1 MFHTKDLTRHAGQ
14 TILDPRT
21 WLIPCAILAF
31 SIAIELG
38 GEPLRL
44 LLRYER
50 GAILDEGEV
59 WRLVSGHLAHLGWR
73 HLLLN
78 GAGLVL
84 VWLLTGI
91 GMTAGQWMAATV
103 VTLAGIDLGFL
114 LLEPELGW
122 YVGLSGLLHG
132 LLAAGLVAGF
142 AARPIESVLIGA
154 GLIVKVTYEQLA
166 GPMPGSAEMAGGD
179 VIVSA
184 HFYGTLAGIPGGL
197 LAIVGLGR
205 ARRI

>member
-1 MFHTKDLTRHAGQ
+1 MFPPKDLTRHAGR

-21 WLIPCAILAF
+21 WLIPAAILAL
-31 SIAIELG
+31 SIGIEVG

-50 GAILDEGEV
+50 GAILDEGQV

-78 GAGLVL
+78 GAGLIL
-84 VWLLTGI
+84 VWLLTGT
-91 GMTAGQWMAATV
+91 GMTAGRWIAATV
-103 VTLAGIDLGFL
+103 VTIAGIDLGFL

-142 AARPIESVLIGA
+142 AARPVESVLIGA
-154 GLIVKVTYEQLA
+154 GLLAKVVYEQMA
-166 GPMPGSAEMAGGD
+166 GPMPGSAQAAGGD
-179 VIVSA
+179 VVVSA

-197 LAIVGLGR
+197 LAIIGLGR
-205 ARRI
+205 GRRI

>member
-1 MFHTKDLTRHAGQ
+1 MFHPKDLTRHAGR
-14 TILDPRT
+14 TILDPRI
-21 WLIPCAILAF
+21 WLFPAAILAL
-31 SIAIELG
+31 SIVIELG
-38 GEPLRL
+38 GDPLRL

-50 GAILDEGEV
+50 GAILYEGEV

-84 VWLLTGI
+84 VWLLTGT
-91 GMTAGQWMAATV
+91 GMTAGRWIVASV
-103 VTLAGIDLGFL
+103 VTIAGIDLGFL

-122 YVGLSGLLHG
+122 YVGFSGLLHG

-142 AARPIESVLIGA
+142 AARPVESVLIGA
-154 GLIVKVTYEQLA
+154 GLLAKVVYEQMA
-166 GPMPGSAEMAGGD
+166 GPMPGSAQVAGGA

-197 LAIVGLGR
+197 LATVGLGR
-205 ARRI
+205 GRRI